1 MAPNYKLVILSMA
14 PLAAAGFSPAAA
26 RDCHKPNIVL
36 VMTDQQTALA
46 MSCAGNP
53 YLDTPNMDRLSA
65 MGVRFENNY
74 CTAPVSGPSR
84 AALFTGYFPDEKGM
98 ARNGDRPSRDL
109 EAGSLGNLLSS
120 AGYTC
125 VYGGKWHVGPQLNV
139 PQWSGFERIHPCD
152 DRGLGESAAAWL
164 SQKKNGPFMLV
175 ASFENPH
182 NICEWARFQNLPY
195 GNVALPSPE
204 DCPPLPGNFERNS
217 DDADVLLYEQG
228 ANYSAYP
235 SVRFTDEDW
244 RNYRYVY
251 YRLVEKVD
259 AEIGQIVKA
268 LDDNALWED
277 SLVIFASDHG
287 DGVGAHHW
295 NQKSALY
302 EEVVNVPLI
311 VVLPGKKHAGQT
323 RVQLVGGGVDL
334 FATICDWAGIAERRD
349 GVSFRK
355 VAEKNA
361 PGQDFVVTETT
372 FDGGQTRGWMLRT
385 PSHKYVLY
393 DKGKCREQLFDMG
406 TDRLERKNLVSD
418 PDSEP
423 VLLHL
428 RSLLRGW
435 FQKHGVRR
443 SREKISDIPE

>member
-26 RDCHKPNIVL
+26 RVCHKPNIIL

-228 ANYSAYP
+228 A
-235 SVRFTDEDW
+235 
-244 RNYRYVY
+244 
-251 YRLVEKVD
+251 
-259 AEIGQIVKA
+259 KA

-277 SLVIFASDHG
+277 SLVIFTSDHG

-323 RVQLVGGGVDL
+323 RMQLVGGGVDL

-361 PGQDFVVTETT
+361 PGQGFVVTETT

>member
-1 MAPNYKLVILSMA
+1 MA
-14 PLAAAGFSPAAA
+14 PLAAAGVSPAAA

-65 MGVRFENNY
+65 MGIRFENNY
-74 CTAPVSGPSR
+74 CT
-84 AALFTGYFPDEKGM
+84 
-98 ARNGDRPSRDL
+98 
-109 EAGSLGNLLSS
+109 
-120 AGYTC
+120 
-125 VYGGKWHVGPQLNV
+125 GPQLNV
-139 PQWSGFERIHPCD
+139 PQWSGFEMIHPCD
-152 DRGLGESAAAWL
+152 DKGLGESAAAWL

-182 NICEWARFQNLPY
+182 NICEWARSQNLPY

-235 SVRFTDEDW
+235 TVRFTDQDW

-259 AEIGQIVKA
+259 AEIGKIIKS

-277 SLVIFASDHG
+277 SLVIFTSDHG

-311 VVLPGKKHAGQT
+311 VVLPGQKHAGQT

-361 PGQDFVVTETT
+361 PGHTSMSFM
-372 FDGGQTRGWMLRT
+372 TRESVGNSCSIWGRIVWNVRIWFRIRIRNQSFCTCAACFAAGSKSMA
-385 PSHKYVLY
+385 YV
-393 DKGKCREQLFDMG
+393 GA
-406 TDRLERKNLVSD
+406 
-418 PDSEP
+418 
-423 VLLHL
+423 
-428 RSLLRGW
+428 
-435 FQKHGVRR
+435 VRR
-443 SREKISDIPE
+443 YPIFPSKLLLFQVFGRRAAYKLAEGGREI